1 MIAAW
6 IFLASVV
13 LGSIFATLHLALVD
27 LSRAALEEIATVRAH
42 PRAMARVRQ
51 ILDRTSDHAR
61 AVAVP
66 RIIFDAA
73 AVLSAVAWVA
83 ALRGHAAPNWIDAL
97 IGGAGAGAVL
107 WLTGVALPMALAWYL
122 GERIVY
128 GLSGPVRA
136 VATICAPLEAVSRAL
151 SDLVRRISGAKGDQR
166 AEVLEAE
173 LLSVVEEG
181 EREGRLDEAE
191 RDMIEAIFEFRDLT
205 AEQVM
210 TPRTEIEAFEL
221 TNDLGAIT
229 RIIRDVGHSRIPV
242 YEGSLDNIVG
252 IFYVKD
258 LMRWLAGD
266 GTRGNGKPF
275 DLRTI
280 LRPALFVP
288 ETKPV
293 RELLRELLARKVHIA
308 MVADEYGGISGLVTI
323 EDIVEEIVGDIRD
336 EYEAHEPADEVRVDV
351 RPEEH
356 LAEIDAR
363 AYIDDVNDALEPLQ
377 WKIPEADD
385 YDTVGGF
392 VVTTLG
398 RIPEQGET
406 FTQDRA
412 TITVLE
418 ATPTRVVRVRIDV
431 PPLEPDRAADR
442 HAEPATTPANADTNG
457 LHRGGK

>member
-1 MIAAW
+1 MGVIGLWLFVVAALLGA
-6 IFLASVV
+6 IFS
-13 LGSIFATLHLALVD
+13 TLHLALVD
-27 LSRAALEEIATVRAH
+27 LSRGALEEIAEVRNR
-42 PRAMARVRQ
+42 PRATQRVRE
-51 ILDRTSDHAR
+51 ILARTSDHAR
-61 AVAVP
+61 AVALP
-66 RIIFDAA
+66 RVLLDGA
-73 AVLSAVAWVA
+73 AVIGAVLWVA
-83 ALRGHAAPNWIDAL
+83 ALRGNASPTWADAL
-97 IGGAGAGAVL
+97 IGVVVAGAAV
-107 WLTGVALPMALAWYL
+107 WLSGTLVGMALAWYL

-128 GLSGPVRA
+128 ALSPVVRA
-136 VATICAPLEAVSRAL
+136 AAVLCGPFDAL
-151 SDLVRRISGAKGDQR
+151 ARGVNETVRRIAGAKGDQR

-181 EREGRLDEAE
+181 EREGQLDEAE

-229 RIIRDVGHSRIPV
+229 RIIKDIGHSRIPV

-252 IFYVKD
+252 VFYVKD

-275 DLRTI
+275 ELKSI

-293 RELLRELLARKVHIA
+293 RELLRELLSKKVHIA

-336 EYEAHEPADEVRVDV
+336 EYEAHEPPDEAKVEVK
-351 RPEEH
+351 PEEH
-356 LAEIDAR
+356 AAEMDAR
-363 AYIDDVNDALEPLQ
+363 AYIDDVNDAIEPLR

-392 VVTTLG
+392 VITTLG
-398 RIPEQGET
+398 RIPEQGEK
-406 FTQDRA
+406 FTHDRA
-412 TITVLE
+412 TVTVLE
-418 ATPTRVVRVRIDV
+418 ATPTRVVRVRLEV
-431 PPLEPDRAADR
+431 PPTEPEPTSANGAAHHD
-442 HAEPATTPANADTNG
+442 HDNG
-457 LHRGGK
+457 LRGGK